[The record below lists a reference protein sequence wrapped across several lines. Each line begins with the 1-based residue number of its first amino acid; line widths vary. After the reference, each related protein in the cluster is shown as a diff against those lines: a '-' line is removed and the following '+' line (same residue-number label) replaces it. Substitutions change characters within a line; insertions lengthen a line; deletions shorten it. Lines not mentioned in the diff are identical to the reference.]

1 MKEIVIKGRVKE
13 DNGWYLEIEKGY
25 YTADILS
32 GIDEILES
40 HNEEVLHYGEEIEII
55 IKIKRS

>member
-1 MKEIVIKGRVKE
+1 LKEIIVNGKVQE
-13 DNGWYLEIEKGY
+13 DNGWYLEIENGY

-40 HNEEVLHYGEEIEII
+40 HNEEVLHYNDEIEVII
-55 IKIKRS
+55 RIKNR